1 MASGA
6 SGELNKIITRW
17 KTLNFTDQ
25 LYVWSIY
32 VWPTYMYGSVVM
44 DFRPVTQRFQ
54 VQAPL
59 WSLDTVGHALRKST
73 LSKKFQSNSS
83 WNGYQLML
91 RDYCTSIELLPI
103 QEESMTL
110 ICQATQKPGRG
121 INRKCL
127 MAWWRIEHTI
137 YTTTNCMFNIN
148 MINIILDFTGI
159 QYRSKLIFMA
169 PNIIDLQL
177 FLSIFPS
184 LIYTNNF

>member
-1 MASGA
+1 
-6 SGELNKIITRW
+6 
-17 KTLNFTDQ
+17 
-25 LYVWSIY
+25 
-32 VWPTYMYGSVVM
+32 MYGSVVM
-44 DFRPVTQRFQ
+44 DFRPVTQKFQ

-73 LSKKFQSNSS
+73 LSKKFLSNSS

-91 RDYCTSIELLPI
+91 RDYCTSIELCPI
-103 QEESMTL
+103 KEESMTL
-110 ICQATQKPGRG
+110 ICQATQKSGRG
-121 INRKCL
+121 INRKWL

-148 MINIILDFTGI
+148 MINIILDFIEI